1 MPVYVVTGKLGSGK
15 TLASVGK
22 IKDYLIQGRRV
33 ATNLDIRLENLV
45 GNYARK
51 CEIFRVPDRPEAY
64 HLESLGL
71 GYDGEFIGEERNGAL
86 VLDECG
92 TWFNSRDWNAKGR
105 KELLDW
111 VIHARKKR
119 WDVYFIIQDLEVM
132 DKQARLMFAEHVV
145 YCRRSDRFTIPFF
158 SSIWKLFT
166 DKPLP
171 FPKLH
176 LGFVK
181 YGDKDSSPVVDRWVY
196 RGTDLYN
203 AYDTAQIFKED
214 NNGVYQLLPPYYI
227 AGRYTDRLKDFKNAI
242 RNYKVKSLHFFSLGA
257 LTAAFAVNALVTE
270 LPGEPKKGLVGC
282 NEAYKNLYGSCEA
295 KPVLKTHKDLVD
307 RILNGEE
314 LTDIKGKLSI
324 DPTGQEEKEKEKLIY
339 ITGSVKHTNGFDYLF
354 NKGDRAFYPRDVGY
368 SVRWISDCQAII
380 TRSGDSKTVYC
391 SDSEIIDNTDYSY
404 LNSDN

>member
-51 CEIFRVPDRPEAY
+51 CEIFRVPDRPESY

-145 YCRRSDRFTIPFF
+145 YCRRSDRFTIPFL
-158 SSIWKLFT
+158 SSIWKIFT

-242 RNYKVKSLHFFSLGA
+242 RNYKIKGLHFFSLGV
-257 LTAAFAVNALVTE
+257 LTAAFAVNALVTH

-282 NEAYKNLYGSCEA
+282 NQAYKDLYGDCDS
-295 KPVLKTHKDLVD
+295 KPVLKTHKELVD
-307 RILNGEE
+307 KILSGETLE
-314 LTDIKGKLSI
+314 QAIGKTKDLKVEEV
-324 DPTGQEEKEKEKLIY
+324 QEDVIY
-339 ITGSVKHTNGFDYLF
+339 ITGSVKHTNGFDYIF
-354 NKGDRAFYPRDVGY
+354 IKNDIAFYPRNSGF
-368 SVRWISDCQAII
+368 SVRWISDCQALLLKNGKSI
-380 TRSGDSKTVYC
+380 TVYC
-391 SDSEIIDNTDYSY
+391 SDTELTDDTDYSY
-404 LNSDN
+404 LKGDG